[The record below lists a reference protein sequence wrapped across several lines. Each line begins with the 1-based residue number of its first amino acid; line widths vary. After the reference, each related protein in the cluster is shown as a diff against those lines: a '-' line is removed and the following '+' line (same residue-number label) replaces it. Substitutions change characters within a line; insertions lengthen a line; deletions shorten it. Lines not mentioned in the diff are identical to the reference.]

1 MMEELHDYVYS
12 TEVLEFVKKGKH
24 YADLLEST
32 LPENR
37 KEFVIELLK
46 ILPGLYSD
54 MLSLQVREPILDAE
68 NEKFVTEEKWSE
80 VFQKVSFNL
89 GSQNEYID
97 IPEDDE
103 FDRLDVISRELS
115 EDISDI
121 YQDIKDF
128 IEVFRVGTE
137 EVMNDVLW
145 QCRINFENYW
155 GKKLLR
161 ASLNLHKIMV
171 RDEETL
177 EKMDREYDEK
187 SSKKEIR
194 ADQWH
199 LTKRQNETREDG
211 DIQS

>member
-1 MMEELHDYVYS
+1 MEELHDYVYS
-12 TEVLEFVKKGKH
+12 SEVLEFVKKCKEFT
-24 YADLLEST
+24 DLIET
-32 LPENR
+32 DLPEER
-37 KEFVIELLK
+37 REFVITLLK
-46 ILPGLYSD
+46 VLPGMYSN
-54 MLSLQVREPILDAE
+54 MIKLPAREPVLDAE
-68 NEKFVTEEKWSE
+68 NEKFVTEEQWSE
-80 VFQKVSFNL
+80 IYQKMASIL
-89 GSQNEYID
+89 GSQNEYVD
-97 IPEDDE
+97 IPEDEE

-128 IEVFRVGTE
+128 TEVFRIGTE

-145 QCRINFENYW
+145 ELRINFENYW

-161 ASLNLHKIMV
+161 ASLNLHKIML

-177 EKMDREYDEK
+177 EKMDRDFDEK
-187 SSKKEIR
+187 STKKEVR
-194 ADQWH
+194 ADEWH